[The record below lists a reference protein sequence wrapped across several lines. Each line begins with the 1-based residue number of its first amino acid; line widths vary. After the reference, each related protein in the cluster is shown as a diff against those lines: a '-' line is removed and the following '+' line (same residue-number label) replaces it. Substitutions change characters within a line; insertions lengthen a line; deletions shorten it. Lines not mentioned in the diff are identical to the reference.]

1 MKFKLIILLAVICVN
16 TYANKKYN
24 VRENGNSYIYIDSLR
39 VSPNIAY
46 NNAQNWILKNTSSYK
61 TSVQFESLEQK
72 KIIAKSGVETSYKTA
87 SNDEH
92 IIIFDLTLEIKEGK
106 YRLTMD
112 NIKQYLILHPVDFE
126 LLDISDEEIIE
137 TDIVKASCY
146 DKDPVTGE
154 EIFFYADRY
163 KRNALELE
171 ELNKK
176 KQNAKKKELEEIEKQ
191 ITRLEDDQAFIDKE
205 RNYYQ
210 IINSVFNNYI
220 DQFDKAINT
229 DDDF

>member
-106 YRLTMD
+106 YRLTVD
-112 NIKQYLILHPVDFE
+112 NIKEYLILHSVD
-126 LLDISDEEIIE
+126 LLFGPTGESITE
-137 TDIVKASCY
+137 TDIVKASGY

-154 EIFFYADRY
+154 EKNFYDDRY
-163 KRNALELE
+163 ERNALELK
-171 ELNKK
+171 ELNEKLHNTK
-176 KQNAKKKELEEIEKQ
+176 KKKELLEIEKKIQ
-191 ITRLEDDQAFIDKE
+191 SLESDQVYIEKE
-205 RNYYQ
+205 RNYYL
-210 IINSVFNNYI
+210 IINSAVNNYI
-220 DQFDKAINT
+220 EQFDKAINT